1 MVIGLQP
8 LEFSDCITDSP
19 YFRQKLHDH
28 ERELQKTNLQ
38 IKRLIKELKDL
49 LNAAKSKPNF
59 NFLYLIVLN
68 NNVEFKLITF

>member
-28 ERELQKTNLQ
+28 ERELQKTNQQ

-49 LNAAKSKPNF
+49 LNAAKSKS
-59 NFLYLIVLN
+59 
-68 NNVEFKLITF
+68 

>member
-28 ERELQKTNLQ
+28 ERELQKTNQQ

-49 LNAAKSKPNF
+49 LNAAKS
-59 NFLYLIVLN
+59 
-68 NNVEFKLITF
+68 ELITNYYNSYKFKQFH

>member
-28 ERELQKTNLQ
+28 ERELQKTNQQ

-49 LNAAKSKPNF
+49 LNAAKSEF
-59 NFLYLIVLN
+59 IN
-68 NNVEFKLITF
+68 NHYNNYKFKQIY